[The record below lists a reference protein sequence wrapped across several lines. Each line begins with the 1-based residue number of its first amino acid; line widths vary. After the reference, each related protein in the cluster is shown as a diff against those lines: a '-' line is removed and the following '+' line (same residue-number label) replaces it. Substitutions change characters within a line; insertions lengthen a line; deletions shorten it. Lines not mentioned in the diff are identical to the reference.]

1 MDTGSDSPV
10 LIVQRPHNLSFSAH
24 QPLADF
30 ALSVDTPSHRTP
42 PSATNQEPPSTF
54 TMSQSETPQIA
65 HPTAHSAPSEAAV
78 VEANTTTMASTA
90 VELATTSS
98 GDSPPATTPSTNTTE
113 LSPQPDSLQET
124 QADAQHETS
133 PAALAETDAALT
145 QPVETSEP
153 PQDPPTTSTDLPT
166 EPASQPPPS
175 TALDTPPPPALV
187 DPVTPPENTEPPPPP
202 APQASEPPDWMNIEE
217 DTSTPDEEELKSYEG
232 RMQST
237 SALDVK
243 HHEELF
249 YPDVDD
255 PEQRPVKKI
264 RLTWVIKGVRGTK
277 EKPNT
282 ARVVNSPAAL
292 VDGFYWS
299 IRFFPR
305 GNNASALSAYIK
317 CTKKQPKP
325 DSNPPESTFSF
336 VQGGPDT
343 DLSELKPEA
352 ELTTPPPVEQE
363 GVVMPSSEDSKP
375 EEDVNKN
382 PAEAEN
388 SRPTIASEGADKSE
402 DEEDEDEEDWRV
414 SAQIGMIIYNPQEPR
429 TKYDMSSEHQFNKH
443 NDDWGWT
450 NFHGPWTEIP
460 RRRPGQHQ
468 ALLRNDTI
476 AMDAYI
482 RVFEDPTQAL
492 WWHESQ
498 EYEKYWDSK
507 SLAGYFP
514 MGTPPLYHSPG
525 VAGITAWLLL
535 APFRKVLQ
543 SIDTSGWRR
552 DSAIRPQPLLCQIQL
567 VLYMMRK
574 MKKEENYV
582 NVNNILELMDMLG
595 ESHSDVISFWE
606 AFRRSIE
613 LELKDPNAMKQISEI
628 FDGRTDDGQI
638 RRHTDPITIDV
649 EKASSVQGGLEN
661 ELASLKEKQE
671 FPKFFPIAL
680 GRDKFDTN
688 VREWKLLYNRVKLDE
703 EIDVSQWANDEK
715 NAKYTLY
722 GFVAHVGERSSGKFY
737 SILRPNGPGTKW
749 LAFEDGDGNKVF
761 SYTRHRIQEF
771 EGLEGEELKTN
782 KSTRQTAYLV
792 MYIRTDMLSEFL
804 PGALEPFQM
813 ASWLRPYLAAPCHS
827 EDEPNEA
834 AKENND
840 FETAIEIYPS
850 TSAGSIKGSLDM
862 YTLKDVQVTSTA
874 PLKLTVPPDT
884 TYSEM
889 RQKVA
894 KWQGIDNV
902 EKIRLWKMKL
912 GPLGEHVTAS
922 MEKVRM
928 HRSIN
933 GSGDPLRPLCLWMHV
948 LETEEEVRLY
958 GDPDQPLG
966 YDPFA
971 KPIFD
976 EEAVI
981 NSESNSAEVAVSG
994 DVTVPTTDPEHT
1006 HDAENAAQGTPDS
1019 SSAAIDGEAVATLP
1033 AAPSSEAPS
1042 ATTGDIA
1049 APDAEQR
1056 AIAEAVSASVVT
1068 SVEGASLA
1076 ETRPLEHSEN
1086 TQAVPDAERDG
1097 AAEAVSSTVT
1107 GSVESPSSVEAR
1119 QSVPIET
1126 TREHPEVDRSTPRV
1140 DNDSAEA
1147 GATDRSSQSNDGRGE
1162 DRAASVTPTA
1172 AGGAEPFAAGA
1183 PQETTASAA
1192 SATSQVTTPRAMDT
1206 TVEGAPTPGPV
1217 VPPLETPAVE
1227 AEASAPTADG
1237 LTSGVPATTAT
1248 EDQDADEAMIAALIV
1263 ADLEAVDREQ
1273 PPQDPTNVNITPA
1286 PPLPVTSDLPT
1297 DAWDIDL
1304 TPPPPQ
1310 AAAVGDVADNRSE
1323 GSSANEEPAR
1333 PVPHVYG
1340 FIQLFDAVKQEFR
1353 VHSTFI
1359 AKESAI
1365 IKDTVRRAL
1374 GYPEDKEF
1382 SVWTRQKSYRTA
1394 AISTNSAFE
1403 ALDFRSDGFVL
1414 IVGDIHSDST

>member
-10 LIVQRPHNLSFSAH
+10 LIVQRSQHNLSFSPH

-30 ALSVDTPSHRTP
+30 ALPVDPPSDHTP

-54 TMSQSETPQIA
+54 TMSQPETPQIV
-65 HPTAHSAPSEAAV
+65 HPTAHSAPSEAAI

-90 VELATTSS
+90 VELATTGSI
-98 GDSPPATTPSTNTTE
+98 DSPPATTLSTNTTE

-133 PAALAETDAALT
+133 PAVLAETDAAPT
-145 QPVETSEP
+145 QSVET
-153 PQDPPTTSTDLPT
+153 TTSTDPPT

-175 TALDTPPPPALV
+175 TAVDTPPPPALV

-217 DTSTPDEEELKSYEG
+217 DTSTPDEEELKAYEG
-232 RMQST
+232 RTQST

-249 YPDVDD
+249 YQDVDD

-352 ELTTPPPVEQE
+352 ELTTPPPVEQDD
-363 GVVMPSSEDSKP
+363 VPVSSSEDSKP

-388 SRPTIASEGADKSE
+388 SHPTIASEGADKSE

-498 EYEKYWDSK
+498 ENEKYWDSK

-552 DSAIRPQPLLCQIQL
+552 DSTIRPQPLLCQIQL

-613 LELKDPNAMKQISEI
+613 LELKDPNAVKQISEV
-628 FDGRTDDGQI
+628 FDGRTDDDQI

-703 EIDVSQWANDEK
+703 EIDVSRWANDEK

-771 EGLEGEELKTN
+771 EGLEGEGLETN

-792 MYIRTDMLSEFL
+792 MYIRTDLLSEFL

-813 ASWLRPYLAAPCHS
+813 VSWLRPHLAAPCHS

-840 FETAIEIYPS
+840 FETAIEIYS
-850 TSAGSIKGSLDM
+850 SASASSIKGSLDM
-862 YTLKDVQVTSTA
+862 YTLKDVQATSTA
-874 PLKLTVPPDT
+874 PLKLTVPQET
-884 TYSEM
+884 TYSEL

-922 MEKVRM
+922 MEKVRL

-933 GSGDPLRPLCLWMHV
+933 GSGDSLRPLCLWMHV
-948 LETEEEVRLY
+948 LETEEEVKLY
-958 GDPDQPLG
+958 GDPDQPLD

-981 NSESNSAEVAVSG
+981 SPESNSAEVAVSG
-994 DVTVPTTDPEHT
+994 DVTVPTTHPEHT
-1006 HDAENAAQGTPDS
+1006 HDTENAAQGTPDS
-1019 SSAAIDGEAVATLP
+1019 SSTTIDGEAVATLP
-1033 AAPSSEAPS
+1033 AAPSLEAPS
-1042 ATTGDIA
+1042 AATGDIA

-1056 AIAEAVSASVVT
+1056 AIAEAVSASVAT
-1068 SVEGASLA
+1068 SVEGAPLA
-1076 ETRPLEHSEN
+1076 ETRPLEHSES
-1086 TQAVPDAERDG
+1086 TQATPDAEQDG
-1097 AAEAVSSTVT
+1097 VAEAVSSTVT

-1126 TREHPEVDRSTPRV
+1126 MREHPEVDRSTPRV

-1147 GATDRSSQSNDGRGE
+1147 GATDRSSQSNDGQGE
-1162 DRAASVTPTA
+1162 DRPTSVTPTA
-1172 AGGAEPFAAGA
+1172 AGGAELFTAGA

-1192 SATSQVTTPRAMDT
+1192 SATSQVTTPSAMDT
-1206 TVEGAPTPGPV
+1206 TVEGTPTPGPV
-1217 VPPLETPAVE
+1217 VPPIETPAAE
-1227 AEASAPTADG
+1227 AEASAPAADG

-1248 EDQDADEAMIAALIV
+1248 EDQAANEAMIAALIV

-1273 PPQDPTNVNITPA
+1273 PPQDQAANVDITPA
-1286 PPLPVTSDLPT
+1286 PPLPVTSDLPS
-1297 DAWDIDL
+1297 DAWDVDL
-1304 TPPPPQ
+1304 ASPPPQ
-1310 AAAVGDVADNRSE
+1310 TAAAGDVADNRSE

-1340 FIQLFDAVKQEFR
+1340 FIQLFDAVKQEFK
-1353 VHSTFI
+1353 VYSTFI

-1374 GYPEDKEF
+1374 EYPEDKEF

>member
-1 MDTGSDSPV
+1 V
-10 LIVQRPHNLSFSAH
+10 
-24 QPLADF
+24 
-30 ALSVDTPSHRTP
+30 
-42 PSATNQEPPSTF
+42 
-54 TMSQSETPQIA
+54 
-65 HPTAHSAPSEAAV
+65 
-78 VEANTTTMASTA
+78 
-90 VELATTSS
+90 
-98 GDSPPATTPSTNTTE
+98 
-113 LSPQPDSLQET
+113 
-124 QADAQHETS
+124 
-133 PAALAETDAALT
+133 
-145 QPVETSEP
+145 
-153 PQDPPTTSTDLPT
+153 
-166 EPASQPPPS
+166 
-175 TALDTPPPPALV
+175 
-187 DPVTPPENTEPPPPP
+187 
-202 APQASEPPDWMNIEE
+202 NIEE
-217 DTSTPDEEELKSYEG
+217 DTSTPSEEELKEYEG
-232 RMQST
+232 RMQSI

-343 DLSELKPEA
+343 DLSELKPET
-352 ELTTPPPVEQE
+352 ELTTAPAVEHE
-363 GVVMPSSEDSKP
+363 GVAVSSSEDSKS

-382 PAEAEN
+382 AAEAEN

-450 NFHGPWTEIP
+450 NFHGPWSEIHK
-460 RRRPGQHQ
+460 RRRGQHQ

-543 SIDTSGWRR
+543 SVDTGGWRR
-552 DSAIRPQPLLCQIQL
+552 DSTIRPQPLLCQIQL
-567 VLYMMRK
+567 ALYMMRK

-582 NVNNILELMDMLG
+582 NVNNILDQMDRFG

-613 LELKDPNAMKQISEI
+613 LELKDPNAVKQISEI

-638 RRHTDPITIDV
+638 RRHTDPIVIDV

-661 ELASLKEKQE
+661 ELASSQEKQE

-680 GRDKFDTN
+680 GRDKFDTS

-703 EIDVSQWANDEK
+703 EIDVSRWAKDEK

-782 KSTRQTAYLV
+782 KSTRQTAYLA
-792 MYIRTDMLSEFL
+792 MYIRTDVLSEFL

-813 ASWLRPYLAAPCHS
+813 ASWLRPYLAAPCHI
-827 EDEPNEA
+827 EDEPIET
-834 AKENND
+834 AKDNSD

-850 TSAGSIKGSLDM
+850 TGASGIKGSLDM

-874 PLKLTVPPDT
+874 PLKLTVPPET
-884 TYSEM
+884 TYGEM
-889 RQKVA
+889 RQKIA

-912 GPLGEHVTAS
+912 GQLGEHVTAS
-922 MEKVRM
+922 MEKVRL
-928 HRSIN
+928 HRPIN
-933 GSGDPLRPLCLWMHV
+933 GSDDSLRPLCLWMHI
-948 LETEEEVRLY
+948 LETEDDVRLY
-958 GDPDQPLG
+958 GDPDLPLG
-966 YDPFA
+966 YDPFV
-971 KPIFD
+971 KPTLD

-981 NSESNSAEVAVSG
+981 RSESIATEFAIPG
-994 DVTVPTTDPEHT
+994 GPTVPTIDAEHT
-1006 HDAENAAQGTPDS
+1006 RDAESATQTTPES
-1019 SSAAIDGEAVATLP
+1019 SSTAIDGEAAATLP
-1033 AAPSSEAPS
+1033 AAPSSEIPS
-1042 ATTGDIA
+1042 GPTGDVA
-1049 APDAEQR
+1049 TPDAEQS
-1056 AIAEAVSASVVT
+1056 AIAAEAVSASVAR
-1068 SVEGASLA
+1068 SVEDASPA
-1076 ETRPLEHSEN
+1076 ETRSLERSEII
-1086 TQAVPDAERDG
+1086 QAAPDTEQDG
-1097 AAEAVSSTVT
+1097 VAEAVRATVA
-1107 GSVESPSSVEAR
+1107 GSVESPPSVEAR
-1119 QSVPIET
+1119 QSEPVET
-1126 TREHPEVDRSTPRV
+1126 TREHPEVDGSTPRV
-1140 DNDSAEA
+1140 YNDSTEA
-1147 GATDRSSQSNDGRGE
+1147 GATDHLLQSNDERSE
-1162 DRAASVTPTA
+1162 ERAASATPTA
-1172 AGGAEPFAAGA
+1172 AIVAEPLGADA
-1183 PQETTASAA
+1183 PQATATAVV
-1192 SATSQVTTPRAMDT
+1192 SATPQVATPRAVDT
-1206 TVEGAPTPGPV
+1206 INEATTTPEPV
-1217 VPPLETPAVE
+1217 VALIETPTAE
-1227 AEASAPTADG
+1227 AEAAAPTADA
-1237 LTSGVPATTAT
+1237 SASDDPATTTA
-1248 EDQDADEAMIAALIV
+1248 EDLAADEAMIAALIV
-1263 ADLEAVDREQ
+1263 ADLEAADGEQ
-1273 PPQDPTNVNITPA
+1273 SPQDPTNVDATPA
-1286 PPLPVTSDLPT
+1286 PPLPVIAA

-1304 TPPPPQ
+1304 APPPPQ
-1310 AAAVGDVADNRSE
+1310 AAAPGDIADNRSD
-1323 GSSANEEPAR
+1323 GSSVIEEPTR

-1340 FIQLFDAVKQEFR
+1340 FIQLFDALEQEFK
-1353 VHSTFI
+1353 VHGTFI
-1359 AKESAI
+1359 AKESAT
-1365 IKDTVRRAL
+1365 IKDTVRRTL

-1394 AISTNSAFE
+1394 AVSINSAFE

-1414 IVGDIHSDST
+1414 IVGDIHSDAT